1 MPDIQCRSHT
11 TLMFSHS
18 QKYIAEQK
26 GNWQHTD
33 REGYFW
39 YETRSQDSQPLN
51 CVIFKEIKSI
61 NTVLWL
67 FNVSWQITALPQF
80 KHVNRTSFHINLKHD
95 MNMNK
100 HQTVFY
106 LNRGIQHFSSLSPPK
121 LICSSVWFVVKARR
135 EKQWKIHGSVRYDT
149 VVSRFGMFATRG
161 AGQLVKYFW
170 GNISV
175 LNHEG
180 EPMDIKQARVCTW
193 VCTRA
198 NCMQDL
204 CRWTS

>member
-1 MPDIQCRSHT
+1 MPLSHYT
-11 TLMFSHS
+11 HVSRS

-135 EKQWKIHGSVRYDT
+135 ETAEQN
-149 VVSRFGMFATRG
+149 SRFGSIRHSGVTVRYVCDTGGG
-161 AGQLVKYFW
+161 AIG
-170 GNISV
+170 
-175 LNHEG
+175 
-180 EPMDIKQARVCTW
+180 
-193 VCTRA
+193 
-198 NCMQDL
+198 
-204 CRWTS
+204 

>member
-1 MPDIQCRSHT
+1 MPLSHYTHVLTQSKIHCRAKRKLT
-11 TLMFSHS
+11 THRQRRLLLIWNKISGLSAFKLCH
-18 QKYIAEQK
+18 
-26 GNWQHTD
+26 
-33 REGYFW
+33 
-39 YETRSQDSQPLN
+39 
-51 CVIFKEIKSI
+51 FKEIKSI

-135 EKQWKIHGSVRYDT
+135 ETAEQN
-149 VVSRFGMFATRG
+149 SRFGSIRHSGVTVRYVCDTGGG
-161 AGQLVKYFW
+161 AIG
-170 GNISV
+170 
-175 LNHEG
+175 
-180 EPMDIKQARVCTW
+180 
-193 VCTRA
+193 
-198 NCMQDL
+198 
-204 CRWTS
+204 